1 MHGRSPSRA
10 LVVVAVTIA
19 LAWGGTWTARAQ
31 LVGGGLLG
39 GSTTTTT
46 APPATTTTTAPRP
59 TTTAPPPAAT
69 TPPPTP
75 EGGGEPELPP
85 PAPPPAA
92 SPGPEPGGDQ
102 GPAPAGA
109 PGGGPPPPPPAAAGA
124 PGAPGPPGAPGG
136 EPLPP
141 AGDDGEV
148 PPPDAGPFPAHLR
161 ALMDSVER
169 TGSNN
174 TRALM
179 EALAPLGR
187 YGLTP
192 EQAAIVGFGR
202 FPVAGEATYSHDWW
216 FPRFGPGWR
225 LHQGTDIFA
234 ARGTPVRAPV
244 DGSVRIRNGGL
255 GGLSVYVTGADRTY
269 YYLAHLAGIAP
280 GLVDGAT
287 VETGDVV
294 GYVGDSGNARGGLP
308 HVHFEVHPGGGGP
321 IDPKPVLDR
330 YVSDALAAA
339 GDVVGAYAEAA
350 RSAGN
355 GRPAL
360 PEPPEV
366 EARDMD
372 GLRSTL
378 LWLTSVNPS
387 AGAVQLAQAEAVQA
401 GAQVDW
407 SRAGAQDRATGE
419 PRAAA
424 QDRATGQARAEAV
437 RRVDL
442 WLRPLVPPALAAAL
456 S

>member
-1 MHGRSPSRA
+1 
-10 LVVVAVTIA
+10 V
-19 LAWGGTWTARAQ
+19 
-31 LVGGGLLG
+31 
-39 GSTTTTT
+39 
-46 APPATTTTTAPRP
+46 
-59 TTTAPPPAAT
+59 
-69 TPPPTP
+69 
-75 EGGGEPELPP
+75 
-85 PAPPPAA
+85 
-92 SPGPEPGGDQ
+92 
-102 GPAPAGA
+102 
-109 PGGGPPPPPPAAAGA
+109 
-124 PGAPGPPGAPGG
+124 
-136 EPLPP
+136 

-148 PPPDAGPFPAHLR
+148 PPPDAGPFPAHLQ
-161 ALMDSVER
+161 ALMDSIQR

-179 EALAPLGR
+179 EALAPLGQ

-192 EQAAIVGFGR
+192 EEAAIVGFGR

-244 DGSVRIRNGGL
+244 DGSVRISNGGL
-255 GGLSVYVTGADRTY
+255 GGLSVYVIGADRTY

-330 YVSDALAAA
+330 YLNDALAAA
-339 GDVVGAYAEAA
+339 DDVVAAYAEAA

-355 GRPAL
+355 GRPVL
-360 PEPPEV
+360 PKPAEV
-366 EARDMD
+366 DAEAMD

-387 AGAVQLAQAEAVQA
+387 AGAVQLAQAEAVRA

-407 SRAGAQDRATGE
+407 SGAGAGA
-419 PRAAA
+419 P
-424 QDRATGQARAEAV
+424 DRATGQARAEAV
-437 RRVDL
+437 RRADA
-442 WLRPLVPPALAAAL
+442 WLRPLVPPALAAAML
-456 S
+456 